1 MGGQLFT
8 SLRETVGTGSVLGLK
23 VPLGVDGDL
32 TLAAFDDQGFGYV
45 RVTDDFKSLQIDY
58 QPATGT
64 PADSIAIDL
73 RTQPLGSPQ
82 SAVKFPASHHRT
94 HAPVRRS
101 RFFSQKICA
110 GAQIVCRA
118 RCVHQNKNSN
128 HPGPATPRGPTHLRA
143 SGLGRSDIA
152 CCSRCLVFYHSKC
165 KPVVTTSDK
174 LRRLCL
180 AEQARRRNVVD
191 GSWSRMKT
199 TLTIVAAVAV
209 SFAAYQAASVFA
221 PLVLAL
227 FIMAIIWPL
236 QHRLQLHMPKL
247 VALAITIIIT
257 IVVGLA
263 FASLAV
269 WAFGRVGRSFVTDA
283 GRYQALYGNV
293 VTWLEG
299 HGIEV
304 AGLLAEHFNVGWLLR
319 AAQKITGRI
328 NTTLSFWLIALVY
341 VVLGLLEVD
350 DTRRRIEA
358 LSNRTAARVLL
369 DGVAASAIKFRKY
382 LLVRTQMSVVTGL
395 LVGAFAWIAGL
406 QFAAEWGV
414 IAFVLNYIP
423 FIGPFIATLFPTLL
437 AMTQFESWETVLG
450 IFVCLNIIQFVVG
463 SYVEPRVSGSVLSIS
478 PFVVLFAIFLWTFIW
493 GLFGTFIGVPIVL
506 AILAFCEQHP
516 SSRWL
521 ADLLGGPAQH
531 ELKR

>member
-1 MGGQLFT
+1 MAAG
-8 SLRETVGTGSVLGLK
+8 
-23 VPLGVDGDL
+23 L
-32 TLAAFDDQGFGYV
+32 TL
-45 RVTDDFKSLQIDY
+45 
-58 QPATGT
+58 
-64 PADSIAIDL
+64 
-73 RTQPLGSPQ
+73 
-82 SAVKFPASHHRT
+82 
-94 HAPVRRS
+94 
-101 RFFSQKICA
+101 
-110 GAQIVCRA
+110 
-118 RCVHQNKNSN
+118 
-128 HPGPATPRGPTHLRA
+128 
-143 SGLGRSDIA
+143 
-152 CCSRCLVFYHSKC
+152 
-165 KPVVTTSDK
+165 
-174 LRRLCL
+174 
-180 AEQARRRNVVD
+180 
-191 GSWSRMKT
+191 KT

-247 VALAITIIIT
+247 VALAITIVIT

-283 GRYQALYGNV
+283 GRYQALYGNAV
-293 VTWLEG
+293 RWLEG

-341 VVLGLLEVD
+341 VSLGLLEVD

-382 LLVRTQMSVVTGL
+382 LLVRTQMSVVTGV